1 MFDSSND
8 FPPLINQVYY
18 AGEEADCMAHCCC
31 GPNRSFQLIVT
42 DTRNRQVMQFSRP
55 TAFGFSD
62 SIDVSAPV
70 GRIIG
75 RVVKQFDLVFP
86 MFKIKDYQNK
96 TVLNI
101 EGPAITTSFF
111 GDVEFKVR
119 LER

>member
-1 MFDSSND
+1 M
-8 FPPLINQVYY
+8 
-18 AGEEADCMAHCCC
+18 
-31 GPNRSFQLIVT
+31 IVT
-42 DTRNRQVMQFSRP
+42 DTRNNQVMQFSRP

-62 SIDVSAPV
+62 SIDVSAPI

-75 RVVKQFDLVFP
+75 RIVKQFDLVFP
-86 MFKIKDYQNK
+86 MFKVKDHRNE

-119 LER
+119 LKR